1 MLKPIRWKTFPRDFF
16 VIQVGF
22 ILYGLSIALAIRSN
36 LGTGTWAVLDVALS
50 KITGLTPGTITVM
63 VGFVVLVSALLM
75 REQIGWGTLGNILSI
90 GPWLD
95 LMLYFI
101 PSVENN
107 WPLQTLMLLAGILTQ
122 GIATAVYIGVNAG
135 AGPRDSLMLAIKRT
149 TGISYRLARGSIE
162 VTVLVIGWLLGG
174 PAGIGTAVHAL
185 LVGTSMQWAFKVFRV
200 QPHQSPK
207 RNASLAESVAD

>member
-16 VIQVGF
+16 VIQIGF
-22 ILYGLSIALAIRSN
+22 LLYGLSIALAIRAN

-50 KITGLTPGTITVM
+50 KITGRTPGTMTVL
-63 VGFVVLVSALLM
+63 VGFTVLISALLM

-95 LMLYFI
+95 LCLFFI

-107 WPLQTLMLLAGILTQ
+107 WLLQILMLLAGILTQ
-122 GIATAVYIGVNAG
+122 GIATAIYIGVNAG

-149 TGISYRLARGSIE
+149 TGISYRLARGLIE
-162 VTVLVIGWLLGG
+162 VTVLVFGWSLGG

-185 LVGTSMQWAFKVFRV
+185 LVGTAMQWAFKVFRV
-200 QPHQSPK
+200 QPHRPRENEPAQAKS
-207 RNASLAESVAD
+207 AAD